1 MEMVAQGIGTATK
14 AKPTRKL
21 CVSTVRLL
29 ATSLAVLAFVVM
41 LCYTMSWGVQMKRY
55 EEQSSTD
62 VFEKLNLEVI
72 GGGRFT
78 HENYKDAKLTILNV
92 WGTDCAPC
100 IGELPELE
108 ELNHSYAP
116 GEIQVVGLL
125 KDSMSSKGE
134 VQEANINRA
143 QDLFESAGA
152 TYPDLIV
159 DTDTFAFLSTA
170 IAGTPTTFFID
181 SNGKLV
187 KTVTG
192 ANTLLAWKQQVD
204 DTLAH
209 LS

>member
-1 MEMVAQGIGTATK
+1 MEMVAEGIGTATK
-14 AKPTRKL
+14 AKPNRKL

-29 ATSLAVLAFVVM
+29 ATSLAILAFVVM
-41 LCYTMSWGVQMKRY
+41 LCYTVSWGVQMKRY
-55 EEQSSTD
+55 EQQSSTD
-62 VFEKLNLEVI
+62 VFEKLDLEAI

-78 HENYKDAKLTILNV
+78 HENYKDAKITILNV
-92 WGTDCAPC
+92 WGTDCSPC
-100 IGELPELE
+100 ISELPELE

-134 VQEANINRA
+134 VQPDHIARA
-143 QDLFESAGA
+143 QELFEAAGA

-159 DTDTFAFLSTA
+159 DTDTFAFLSGA
-170 IAGTPTTFFID
+170 IAGTPTTFFLD

-204 DTLAH
+204 DALAQ